1 MPSDFLPVGEFTMI
15 SDIDQQFKLASA
27 SLVEWSTAEPALEH
41 IFRPVQIWLNGQG
54 ASFVSPIDPQPALS
68 SASGTDPI
76 IDALL
81 VNVQAM
87 LLKCPVAE
95 GENTTDDND
104 NFIQDG
110 TRFFSNLTGALHIDG
125 VLSQLLKIL
134 PQLASSPQDDLQ
146 RHLLRLLPF
155 LDRYT
160 MLVQEQLV
168 AHCQWTQALFKLDFI
183 LCSLLHTVAKQGF
196 CKPPE
201 ADESGSVG
209 GTTDAAGVGLG
220 EGSGMENVSKEIEDE
235 SQVEGIQGNEDG
247 ANDPRDDAGDDNT
260 IEMSE
265 DFGGVLEDVPDD
277 GSQNDGESDEESEA
291 EPEEQLGD
299 LDASD
304 PTAVDEKLWG
314 DEQGP
319 QGKDEAGKTNDD
331 RSEERKDDSDVV
343 AKEDQQPHQK
353 EPKEM
358 EGNEDG
364 SPETAEDA
372 VSQEDAES
380 EDRDEHSEANGAP
393 VDDHVPDANTLAL
406 PDDIDLRL
414 GDDMPEPDLGG
425 ESEEDLSDVGGP
437 DNQNAPDDTVTEA
450 ESPSSPEAMDVD
462 LPGQPQEAGDSA
474 DVPEEEHTQENVVSR
489 PDVSAGDSGSAPNEP
504 HDAEVE
510 VKSMGLSS
518 GGLGGAQ
525 GQSTGDTDRTQEHAE

>member
-15 SDIDQQFKLASA
+15 LDIGQQFKLVSA
-27 SLVEWSTAEPALEH
+27 SLVQWSKAEPVLEH
-41 IFRPVQIWLNGQG
+41 IFRPVQTWLDGQD
-54 ASFVSPIDPQPALS
+54 ASLVFPIDPQPALS
-68 SASGTDPI
+68 PVCSTDPI
-76 IDALL
+76 IDTLL
-81 VNVQAM
+81 VNVQTM

-104 NFIQDG
+104 SFIQDG

-125 VLSQLLKIL
+125 VLNQLLVIL
-134 PQLASSPQDDLQ
+134 PQLASSPQDGMQ

-183 LCSLLHTVAKQGF
+183 LCSLLHTIAKQGF

-209 GTTDAAGVGLG
+209 DTTDAAGVGLG

-235 SQVEGIQGNEDG
+235 SQVEGIQGNDDD

-265 DFGGVLEDVPDD
+265 DFGGALEDVPDD
-277 GSQNDGESDEESEA
+277 GSQNDGQSDEESEA

-319 QGKDEAGKTNDD
+319 QGKDEAGKTNED

-343 AKEDQQPHQK
+343 AKEDQQKEQK
-353 EPKEM
+353 KM

-372 VSQEDAES
+372 MSQEDAES
-380 EDRDEHSEANGAP
+380 EDRDEANGAP
-393 VDDHVPDANTLAL
+393 MDDHVPDANTLDL
-406 PDDIDLRL
+406 PDDMDLRL

-425 ESEEDLSDVGGP
+425 ESEEDLSDAGAP

-450 ESPSSPEAMDVD
+450 ESPSSPEAMDND
-462 LPGQPQEAGDSA
+462 LPGQTQEAGDSV

-489 PDVSAGDSGSAPNEP
+489 PDVFAEDDGSAPNEP
-504 HDAEVE
+504 HADVE
-510 VKSMGLSS
+510 IKSMGLSS
-518 GGLGGAQ
+518 SGLGGAQ
-525 GQSTGDTDRTQEHAE
+525 GQSTDDTDRTQEHAE

>member
-1 MPSDFLPVGEFTMI
+1 
-15 SDIDQQFKLASA
+15 
-27 SLVEWSTAEPALEH
+27 
-41 IFRPVQIWLNGQG
+41 
-54 ASFVSPIDPQPALS
+54 
-68 SASGTDPI
+68 
-76 IDALL
+76 
-81 VNVQAM
+81 M

-95 GENTTDDND
+95 GENTIDDND

-110 TRFFSNLTGALHIDG
+110 THFFSNLTGALHIDG